1 MGKRKRKVFLWL
13 KRPKK
18 SRLIN
23 SPYKQC
29 SSRIDGTPLKTP
41 KETPVKKISTQKR
54 CLTPVSSHKK
64 TSQSSKGNNSKV
76 LMQELW
82 FLYSV
87 RRTILIDISMKFHE
101 YGLDGVD
108 TIL

>member
-41 KETPVKKISTQKR
+41 KETPVKKHLRIKVTPDFSIKSYVMDVYKNRRDSHTHPQHFISWRSNGILGKIT
-54 CLTPVSSHKK
+54 T
-64 TSQSSKGNNSKV
+64 
-76 LMQELW
+76 
-82 FLYSV
+82 
-87 RRTILIDISMKFHE
+87 TIWSTVKNCMSTETF
-101 YGLDGVD
+101 
-108 TIL
+108 T